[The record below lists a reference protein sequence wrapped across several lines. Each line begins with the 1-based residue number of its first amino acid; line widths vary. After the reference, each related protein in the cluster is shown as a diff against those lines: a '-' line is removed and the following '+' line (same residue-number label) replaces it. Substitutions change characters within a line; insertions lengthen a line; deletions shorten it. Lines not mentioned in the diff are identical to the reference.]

1 MSRIKFERARP
12 LIELFYNRQVTDWPD
27 SMNAVALGILQE
39 PPKQVIR
46 QGNDEL
52 LAFAQYRA
60 YSETH
65 KIQRA
70 IRHDIDSGEL
80 ANEPTP
86 DQFKEWLLAQG
97 ETPNEHIKAWFD
109 ARCTPKIEALPVV
122 KYPAKQRNVVRKR
135 LHYLDPKFRLAE
147 DLSKSSDPNDVWR
160 ILSNWAINQEHGF
173 FGMTDKGIQ
182 YFDGRDTPKELSKR
196 QLVRYMNGVDLK

>member
-1 MSRIKFERARP
+1 MSKIKFERARP
-12 LIELFYNRQVTDWPD
+12 LIESVYNRQVTDWPD
-27 SMNAVALGILQE
+27 SMNSDALGILQE

-46 QGNDEL
+46 RGNDEPS
-52 LAFAQYRA
+52 AFALYRA
-60 YSETH
+60 YSETN

-70 IRHDIDSGEL
+70 IQNAIDSGEL

-86 DQFKEWLLAQG
+86 NQFKKWLLAQG
-97 ETPNEHIKAWFD
+97 ETPSEHIKAWFD

-147 DLSKSSDPNDVWR
+147 DLSESSDPNDVWT
-160 ILSNWAINQEHGF
+160 ILLDWSKNKEHGF
-173 FGMTDKGIQ
+173 FGVTDAGIQ
-182 YFDGRDTPKELSKR
+182 YSDAKDKPQEFSKR
-196 QLVRYMNGVDLK
+196 QLVRYMNGVNLK